1 MSNDAELKEILNQ
14 LKKNEIQEISTEATQ
29 PSEKIRKYNTVSS
42 KIFTISLILK
52 WLGYLS
58 SILVGIFFIVSKQ
71 IVLGLLTGLLFALS
85 IFIITAFF
93 DGFAEIIQLLE
104 DIKNK

>member
-1 MSNDAELKEILNQ
+1 MSNNTELKEILTQ
-14 LKKNEIQEISTEATQ
+14 LKEDEIQETSSKSTES
-29 PSEKIRKYNTVSS
+29 SEKIRRYNNVSS

-52 WLGYLS
+52 WLGYLA
-58 SILVGIFFIVSKQ
+58 SIIVCTICVANNK
-71 IVLGLLTGLLFALS
+71 IAIGLLYGLLLALS
-85 IFIITAFF
+85 TFITTAFF